1 MNTLIICLTVIASIA
16 IICYTLYKVLD
27 TVIVNKETTNE
38 MVSDFETIYRLCND
52 IPDDNIYSGSKAAMK
67 HIFGIT
73 TKYVY
78 YDEGGVESAEES

>member
-1 MNTLIICLTVIASIA
+1 MNTLIICFTIIANIA

-27 TVIVNKETTNE
+27 TVIVNEETTNE

-67 HIFGIT
+67 HIFDIT

-78 YDEGGVESAEES
+78 CDEGGVESTEES